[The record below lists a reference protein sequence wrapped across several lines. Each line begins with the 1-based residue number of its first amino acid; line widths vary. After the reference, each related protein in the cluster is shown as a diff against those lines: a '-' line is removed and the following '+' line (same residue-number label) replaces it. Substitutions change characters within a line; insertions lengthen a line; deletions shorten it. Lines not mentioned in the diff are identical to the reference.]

1 MPTLKTTIFNSAI
14 DINYEEGDK
23 DKLLQ
28 LIENFNN
35 RVKEYNHLIGKVSD
49 SKIIILTSLAIE
61 GDLMEQKKLISEQSS
76 ITNDLNVKELHVE
89 KLSLEIISLKDEIL
103 QLESKLDERNKR
115 DFLIEDEIDE
125 INKQIENLNKS
136 MLSLYDE
143 WNKFFK
149 RTAKRKI

>member
-28 LIENFNN
+28 LIENLKN
-35 RVKEYNHLIGKVSD
+35 RLKKYNHLIGKVSD

-61 GDLMEQKKLISEQSS
+61 DDLMEQKKLISEQSS
-76 ITNDLNVKELHVE
+76 ISNDLNVNKLHAE
-89 KLSLEIISLKDEIL
+89 KLSSEIISLKNKIL
-103 QLESKLDERNKR
+103 LLESKLDEINKR
-115 DFLIEDEIDE
+115 DFLIEDEIDK

-136 MLSLYDE
+136 MLSIYNE
-143 WNKFFK
+143 
-149 RTAKRKI
+149 

>member
-1 MPTLKTTIFNSAI
+1 MPTFKTTIFNSAI

-28 LIENFNN
+28 LIENLNN
-35 RVKEYNHLIGKVSD
+35 RLKKYNHLIGKVSD

-61 GDLMEQKKLISEQSS
+61 DDLMEQKKLISEQSS
-76 ITNDLNVKELHVE
+76 ISNDLNIKELHVE
-89 KLSLEIISLKDEIL
+89 KLSSEIINLKDKIH
-103 QLESKLDERNKR
+103 QLESKLDEINKR
-115 DFLIEDEIDE
+115 DFLIEGEIEE

-143 WNKFFK
+143 
-149 RTAKRKI
+149 

>member
-23 DKLLQ
+23 DRLLQ
-28 LIENFNN
+28 LIENLNN
-35 RVKEYNHLIGKVSD
+35 RLKKYNHLIGKVSD

-61 GDLMEQKKLISEQSS
+61 DDLMEQKKLISEQSS
-76 ITNDLNVKELHVE
+76 ISNDFDVKELRVE
-89 KLSLEIISLKDEIL
+89 KLSSEIISLKDKID

-143 WNKFFK
+143 
-149 RTAKRKI
+149 

>member
-28 LIENFNN
+28 LIENLNN
-35 RVKEYNHLIGKVSD
+35 RLKKYNHLNGKVSD
-49 SKIIILTSLAIE
+49 SKIIILVSLAIE
-61 GDLMEQKKLISEQSS
+61 DDLMEQKKLISEQSS
-76 ITNDLNVKELHVE
+76 ISNDLNAKELHAE
-89 KLSLEIISLKDEIL
+89 QLSSEIISLKNKIHLL
-103 QLESKLDERNKR
+103 QSKLEEINKR

-136 MLSLYDE
+136 MLSIYNE
-143 WNKFFK
+143 
-149 RTAKRKI
+149 